1 MLCQTYDQAPFD
13 ERGRKRNRRRVL
25 QLLSA
30 RLRVEDA
37 LRRHPEIRQRE
48 IRRPMV
54 LTGLPRSGTS
64 ALFNLLAADPV
75 ARPLLLWETQLP
87 DPAVGLAPGQ
97 PDPRH
102 LAVKAYY
109 EQAHQKNPE
118 FTKIHYASADTPEE
132 CVLLQAL
139 TLNGVHYGVE
149 PMLEPYASWYR
160 KQDLRPMYR
169 YYRALLQ
176 MLDWQRPGERWL
188 LKAPAHMWAIDALIE
203 TFPDVSIVW
212 SHRDPLLCIASVCS
226 MTYAITNG
234 ALDDVEARARPAGV
248 RLLRD
253 LARARPRGAGPLRR
267 GPLRRRHARRLR
279 RRSARGGAPH
289 LRPLRAAALRA
300 GRRRRMQA
308 HVGDNPKGKHGSHA
322 YALEEWGLSADAV
335 RERFTAYI
343 ERFRTG
349 RRRGVSDD
357 PAGKID
363 TRAGVVR
370 VLRAAQEGR
379 RHASCDPASP
389 ARASTAPRAT
399 AICCACCARAPSPS
413 ASRRGRC
420 IRSFAPCPSS

>member
-1 MLCQTYDQAPFD
+1 MAAGTNDFGVEALLAEACAATGLSDFGEPDFREPLAMLCQAYDRAPFD

-48 IRRPMV
+48 IRRPML

-64 ALFNLLAADPV
+64 ALFSLLAADPV
-75 ARPLLLWETQLP
+75 ARPLLLWETQHP
-87 DPAVGLAPGQ
+87 EPAVGLAPGH
-97 PDPRH
+97 PDPRY

-109 EQAHQKNPE
+109 ELAHQKNPE
-118 FTKIHYASADTPEE
+118 FTSIHYASADTPEE

-160 KQDLRPMYR
+160 KQDLLPMYR
-169 YYRALLQ
+169 YYRVLLQ
-176 MLDWQRPGERWL
+176 MLDWQRPGVRWL

-226 MTYAITNG
+226 MTHAITNG
-234 ALDDVEARARPAGV
+234 ALEMSKRE
-248 RLLRD
+248 L
-253 LARARPRGAGPLRR
+253 GPLVFDFYATSLER
-267 GPLRRRHARRLR
+267 GLAVRDRSDSARFVDVTHDDFVDDPLGVARRIYTRFGLPLS
-279 RRSARGGAPH
+279 SAAE
-289 LRPLRAAALRA
+289 AAMR
-300 GRRRRMQA
+300 A

-335 RERFTAYI
+335 RERLADYI
-343 ERFRTG
+343 ERFGLGGDTG
-349 RRRGVSDD
+349 
-357 PAGKID
+357 
-363 TRAGVVR
+363 
-370 VLRAAQEGR
+370 
-379 RHASCDPASP
+379 
-389 ARASTAPRAT
+389 
-399 AICCACCARAPSPS
+399 
-413 ASRRGRC
+413 
-420 IRSFAPCPSS
+420 